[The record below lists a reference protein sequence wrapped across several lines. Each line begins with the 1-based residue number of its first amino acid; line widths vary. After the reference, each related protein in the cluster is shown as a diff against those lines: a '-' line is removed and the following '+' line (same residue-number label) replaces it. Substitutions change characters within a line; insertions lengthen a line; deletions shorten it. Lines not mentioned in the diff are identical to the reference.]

1 MGRSQRRA
9 IPKPCGSCPSGLRPH
24 CMRLCDFGEF
34 GHKES
39 QRYRHIYLTHAACG
53 AVGDALGC
61 GGRIFDQFLEPTAPL
76 RNPSNQRPLSCQ
88 TEWDAGAAAMVQR
101 AEEFRDASL
110 VKSWSKECGACLC
123 LLVGC
128 RLQFRFGSIRQ
139 LIDQAESRPA
149 PRKHRQGSG
158 RRSPRAV

>member
-1 MGRSQRRA
+1 
-9 IPKPCGSCPSGLRPH
+9 
-24 CMRLCDFGEF
+24 MRLCDFGEF

-88 TEWDAGAAAMVQR
+88 TEWDAGAAAMVRR
-101 AEEFRDASL
+101 AEEFRISRRLLGEVLVQGMWSL
-110 VKSWSKECGACLC
+110 FV
-123 LLVGC
+123 
-128 RLQFRFGSIRQ
+128 
-139 LIDQAESRPA
+139 P
-149 PRKHRQGSG
+149 SG
-158 RRSPRAV
+158 WLPFAVSVWFNSTIN